1 MHPEPKQALRELVEK
16 LPDPE
21 VPAAV
26 RFLEF
31 LCDHVD
37 QEPLTPDDMEAVV
50 RGREDIRMGRS
61 QSLSELKV
69 ELGL

>member
-1 MHPEPKQALRELVEK
+1 MSLEPKQVLRELVEK

-31 LCDHVD
+31 LRDHAG
-37 QEPLTPDDMEAVV
+37 QEPLTPEDLEAVA
-50 RGREDIRMGRS
+50 RGREDIRVGRS

>member
-1 MHPEPKQALRELVEK
+1 MSAASKNVLRELVEK

-31 LCDHVD
+31 LCDHID
-37 QEPLTPDDMEAVV
+37 QEPLTSEDLEAVA
-50 RGREDIRMGRS
+50 RGRADIQEGRTR
-61 QSLSELKV
+61 SLSELKV

>member
-1 MHPEPKQALRELVEK
+1 MSPESKQVLHELVEK
-16 LPDPE
+16 LPDPQ

-37 QEPLTPDDMEAVV
+37 QEPLTPTDLQAVAQ
-50 RGREDIRMGRS
+50 GRDDIREGRS
-61 QSLSELKV
+61 QSLGEL
-69 ELGL
+69 EAG

>member
-1 MHPEPKQALRELVEK
+1 MSPESKQVLHELVEK

-21 VPAAV
+21 VPAVV

-37 QEPLTPDDMEAVV
+37 QEPLMLKDLEAITQ
-50 RGREDIRMGRS
+50 GHDGIREGRS
-61 QSLSELKV
+61 QSLGEL
-69 ELGL
+69 EAG

>member
-1 MHPEPKQALRELVEK
+1 MSLESKQALRELVEK

-21 VPAAV
+21 VPAAL

-31 LCDHVD
+31 LCDPAD
-37 QEPLTPDDMEAVV
+37 QEPLTPEDLEAVAQ
-50 RGREDIRMGRS
+50 GREDIREGRS

>member
-1 MHPEPKQALRELVEK
+1 MNSESKQALRELVEK

-21 VPAAV
+21 VPAAL

-31 LCDHVD
+31 LCDHAG
-37 QEPLTPDDMEAVV
+37 QEPLTPEDLKAVAQ
-50 RGREDIRMGRS
+50 GREDIREGSSR
-61 QSLSELKV
+61 SLSELKA

>member
-1 MHPEPKQALRELVEK
+1 MSTESKQALRELVEK

-21 VPAAV
+21 VPAAM

-37 QEPLTPDDMEAVV
+37 QEPLFPEDLEAVA
-50 RGREDIRMGRS
+50 RGRADIHDGRS
-61 QSLSELKV
+61 RSLSELKV

>member
-1 MHPEPKQALRELVEK
+1 MNPEPKQALRALVEK

-31 LCDHVD
+31 LCDHAD
-37 QEPLTPDDMEAVV
+37 QEPLTPEDLEAVA
-50 RGREDIRMGRS
+50 RGREDIRVGRS
-61 QSLSELKV
+61 QSLSELKA

>member
-1 MHPEPKQALRELVEK
+1 MSLESKQALRELVEK

-21 VPAAV
+21 FPAAV
-26 RFLEF
+26 RCLEF

-37 QEPLTPDDMEAVV
+37 QEPLTPEDLKAVAQ
-50 RGREDIRMGRS
+50 GREDIQGGRS